1 MSRRPVI
8 IALAVFAT
16 SPCFARIITVDDNGP
31 ADFNSI
37 QAAINDANNGDII
50 LVQPGIYTGD
60 GNRDIDFLGKAITV
74 KSENGPENC
83 IIDCDAT
90 YEDNH
95 RGFYFVHNEG
105 RDSVLDGLTITNA
118 YVVVGCEGGAG
129 IYIDGASPTINNCII
144 TANMAELL
152 PESLCYCYGGAIYI
166 GDGSYPLFTNCII
179 TNNSVGNWGR
189 GGGIYCSGYPA
200 ASAYIQNCIISD
212 NIAVGTESMGG
223 GIYCDNMSELIMSNC
238 TVADNLASQGG
249 GGIHFIKYT
258 GSPLRRIRNSIIWS
272 NSPEQIHANNESYM
286 FVMYSDVSGGW
297 SGTGNIDADPCFA
310 DAANNDYH
318 LKSETGRWNPISQSW
333 VQDSATSPCIDAGN
347 SSLDWTVELWPH
359 GKRINMGAYG
369 GTPEASMSLSQ
380 IGNAADLNNNSQV
393 DYIDLMIFVDKW
405 LCRQVLL
412 PEDLDR
418 NGAVNFIDFA
428 IFANNWFWEE

>member
-50 LVQPGIYTGD
+50 TVQPGIYTGD
-60 GNRDIDFLGKAITV
+60 GNRDIDFLGKVITV

-118 YVVVGCEGGAG
+118 YIVVMCEGGAG

-166 GDGSYPLFTNCII
+166 GDGSYPLFTNCTISY
-179 TNNSVGNWGR
+179 NSVGNWGR
-189 GGGIYCSGYPA
+189 GGGIYFYYSAAARAYLKNCVISGNA
-200 ASAYIQNCIISD
+200 ALGIDSA
-212 NIAVGTESMGG
+212 GG
-223 GIYCDNMSELIMSNC
+223 GIYFDLYSGFTIMFNC
-238 TVADNLASQGG
+238 TIADNLATQGG
-249 GGIHFIKYT
+249 GGVYSCSNALKVIT
-258 GSPLRRIRNSIIWS
+258 NSIIWG
-272 NSPEQIHANNESYM
+272 NSPEQIYAVDKTKIIVS
-286 FVMYSDVSGGW
+286 YSDVSGGW
-297 SGTGNIDADPCFA
+297 SGTGNINADPCFA
-310 DAANNDYH
+310 DAANNDHH
-318 LKSETGRWNPISQSW
+318 LKSQAGRWDANSKTWVEDQSQSP
-333 VQDSATSPCIDAGN
+333 AIDAGSP
-347 SSLDWTVELWPH
+347 SSDWTAELWPH

-369 GTPEASMSLSQ
+369 GTPQASMSLSEA
-380 IGNAADLNNNSQV
+380 GNAADLNNNSQV
-393 DYIDLMIFVDKW
+393 NYIDLMTFVDKW